1 MKLGETIVAIR
12 KERKM
17 TQEEFAQIFHVTR
30 QTVSNWEKEKNY
42 PDLETLVSIS
52 EEFNISLDVMLKG
65 DKHMVK
71 KLNMDIKFS
80 ENFKKNVLK
89 VLLVVVIALAISA
102 LIWGIAWKNAKD
114 SLEAKFAE
122 GVEANE
128 FYFDEQLGYY
138 KKVVDQDSYYTL
150 PNQSMPDYFEFVL
163 HYYSTVL
170 DYYTV
175 ENGENIQIRWW
186 EKEAGEISYDIHYLD
201 EHGNIKRTLSD
212 KQKKELCEGD
222 SAINRIIKEGEKI
235 YDSVYE

>member
-89 VLLVVVIALAISA
+89 VLLVAVIALAISA

-138 KKVVDQDSYYTL
+138 KKAVAQDSYYTL

-170 DYYTV
+170 DYYTM
-175 ENGENIQIRWW
+175 ENGENIQIRWS
-186 EKEAGEISYDIHYLD
+186 EKEDGEIGYDIHYLD